1 MILRAAILSAMLTG
15 AAMAATG
22 PVQAQPVQQ
31 QFTPPPPI
39 VPLHSSGGLGSANI
53 GASGGFGGGSYDNVR
68 RSTGRSHG
76 TRYVQT
82 RHGRTVVVA
91 PPLVRGQ
98 NSFGDRVTRCLQA
111 GAGAGLGPNQLGS
124 SYIGQCAH

>member
-53 GASGGFGGGSYDNVR
+53 GASADWGW
-68 RSTGRSHG
+68 
-76 TRYVQT
+76 
-82 RHGRTVVVA
+82 
-91 PPLVRGQ
+91 
-98 NSFGDRVTRCLQA
+98 
-111 GAGAGLGPNQLGS
+111 
-124 SYIGQCAH
+124 II